1 MTNRGRF
8 VVVAVGLIGAV
19 SVTSCG
25 QVSRQPLASS
35 AGGTRQPGAA
45 LTPAFTDA
53 SPFYGTP
60 AFDYADG
67 AAGIVA
73 PRAHAVGTF
82 TAAQVAGAYKT
93 VKELL
98 VASALDQPT
107 LRGERPADFGGLLI
121 KQQRTWFYAHLS
133 QPVRPKAG
141 PPWLTRTWVT
151 AFAPDAAL
159 VGGVIKVTGEPMTAS
174 AIHVSGRLALQ
185 VTASY
190 LFVYPMEQV
199 GHPASRIRIVE
210 HLQAMVQFAR
220 WDDPGGSLEP
230 WVYEF
235 GGSFAGAQCGHA
247 DGFIHPAFPA
257 TGTGSVQPSGN
268 PVDPYSLGTPVSKAA
283 CQATTGT

>member
-185 VTASY
+185 VTADSIHKIMDGRP
-190 LFVYPMEQV
+190 LAWAVRSNDFS
-199 GHPASRIRIVE
+199 A
-210 HLQAMVQFAR
+210 
-220 WDDPGGSLEP
+220 
-230 WVYEF
+230 
-235 GGSFAGAQCGHA
+235 AQRR
-247 DGFIHPAFPA
+247 
-257 TGTGSVQPSGN
+257 
-268 PVDPYSLGTPVSKAA
+268 TPVRPRASLAPQLA
-283 CQATTGT
+283 PLSEAGVSLSLVRSPSR